1 MPDSS
6 SNNLKLVIKKVLRSP
21 LSVSMIALWLV
32 MLFVHAK
39 PESLVFGG
47 IALIGAL
54 VVYALIKLRDE
65 RFIGSAL
72 GEARERQRR
81 EDLQNR
87 TFRIEELDVES
98 RVRMKAIIK
107 LQDEI
112 SQEINS
118 SDVDAIA
125 SGLSGALE
133 KTSELTER
141 ALEMSQQRRDLQRYL
156 SVNDEA
162 GIRARIRSIEAKL
175 ASETGPARRLEMKT
189 SLESKQRELKDYQVI
204 NQAAAHILDQLD
216 SIECSFSELRAR
228 LVMIKSTNISDW
240 VAANNQLQTELSGLS
255 ANVDTLQ
262 QSISEVLHIG
272 GAGTE

>member
-6 SNNLKLVIKKVLRSP
+6 SKNLKLVIRKVLRSP

-32 MLFVHAK
+32 MLLVHAK
-39 PESLVFGG
+39 PETLFIGG
-47 IALIGAL
+47 VALISAL
-54 VVYALIKLRDE
+54 VVYALVKLRDE
-65 RFIGSAL
+65 QFIGAAL

-112 SQEINS
+112 AQEISS

-125 SGLSGALE
+125 SGLDGTLE

-141 ALEMSQQRRDLQRYL
+141 ALEMAQQRRDLQRYL
-156 SVNDEA
+156 SANDES
-162 GIRARIRSIEAKL
+162 GIQARIRSLEAKL
-175 ASETGPARRLEMKT
+175 ASESDPARQLEVRT
-189 SLESKQRELKDYQVI
+189 SLESKQKELKDFQAI

-240 VAANNQLQTELSGLS
+240 VAANTQLQTELGSLS

-262 QSISEVLHIG
+262 QSISEALQIG